1 MIPKSDY
8 KRGIYD
14 IIYYNTE
21 AIQNLIID
29 KLMVINCMR
38 SDEFKGFDEMSRIIK
53 NVSPYHLIID
63 GFDYKKASL
72 NETMV
77 RDI

>member
-1 MIPKSDY
+1 
-8 KRGIYD
+8 
-14 IIYYNTE
+14 
-21 AIQNLIID
+21 
-29 KLMVINCMR
+29 MVINCMR

>member
-1 MIPKSDY
+1 
-8 KRGIYD
+8 
-14 IIYYNTE
+14 
-21 AIQNLIID
+21 
-29 KLMVINCMR
+29 MR

-77 RDI
+77 RDIQIMMVGEIFIEWKKILL